1 MIVTTDSKQFA
12 KDMKNILGYTEGFL
26 NGVQAGKAEFLKN
39 LGAELKEA
47 IYDYVDTNARVD
59 PAMLHHVYEWYQV
72 GRPGARLFDISYVS
86 DSNSL
91 TFFSTF
97 SQSRSIKS
105 GSNVPFYNKASI
117 MENGTP
123 VRIKATKA
131 KVLRFEEDG
140 KEIFV
145 SGSVEVKNPGGVQAE
160 GGFRKVFESFFQ
172 TFLTQSFLKSSGLEK
187 YLETPELYRKN
198 LSNAKRGGKSL
209 GYTTGYRWI
218 SGAAGGAN

>member
-72 GRPGARLFDISYVS
+72 GKPGARLFDIGYTS
-86 DSNSL
+86 DNQNL

-97 SQSRSIKS
+97 SQSKSIKT
-105 GSNVPFYNKASI
+105 GSNVPFYNKARI
-117 MENGTP
+117 MEGGIS
-123 VRIKATKA
+123 VKIKPTKA
-131 KVLRFEEDG
+131 RVLRFEEDG
-140 KEIFV
+140 KEFFV
-145 SGSVEVKNPGGVQAE
+145 SGSVEVKNPGGSEAE
-160 GGFRKVFESFFQ
+160 GGFKKVFESFFK
-172 TFLTQSFLKSSGLEK
+172 TYLTQSFLRASGIEK
-187 YLETPELYRKN
+187 YLQTPELYRKN
-198 LSNAKRGGKSL
+198 LSSAKRGGKSL